1 MSELIYHNKS
11 GTYFPQEIENLSLI
25 SIGTRTKFRLVVYGI
40 GLYSSNP
47 NKYPEN
53 FGKETFDNGNEKM
66 FLLNFYR
73 KVTNE
78 KIYNAFIQQLEK
90 RVILD
95 NLTND
100 ISEFKNIFSSVPV
113 INYKDNL
120 RFHFTNNLLKVYY
133 KKDGE
138 GERELGGINNESLIR
153 NIYNIYLDE
162 KSVTNDLRTKFI

>member
-1 MSELIYHNKS
+1 MSKLIYHNKS

-53 FGKETFDNGNEKM
+53 FGEETFDNGNEKM

-78 KIYNAFIQQLEK
+78 KIYNAFIEQLEK

-100 ISEFKNIFSSVPV
+100 ISEFKNIFSSVPL

-138 GERELGGINNESLIR
+138 GERELGVINNESLIR

-162 KSVTNDLRTKFI
+162 NSVTNELRTKFA